1 MAKIVLKLT
10 PKPARANAPAIT
22 HHDVAAGIKVRAL
35 IVDWQKTKDLQ
46 NNEILNEFTKY
57 ITDSTV
63 KNGIQK
69 KEIAGLTNDYVG
81 KHELYVFVGDDKATK
96 MDLTVEPEPVFDI
109 KKECPLFANPKSAKA
124 DKEYL
129 GGGKDEPH
137 VHVYSGGFHLKLGTK
152 RFNIVQDG
160 KLYDEGITKAHA
172 ELKSHALK
180 DTLAPYVAAALKKFK
195 FIS

>member
-1 MAKIVLKLT
+1 MPRLWTLLALRPDAHQQLGGGLVGRVL
-10 PKPARANAPAIT
+10 
-22 HHDVAAGIKVRAL
+22 G
-35 IVDWQKTKDLQ
+35 
-46 NNEILNEFTKY
+46 NEL
-57 ITDSTV
+57 
-63 KNGIQK
+63 
-69 KEIAGLTNDYVG
+69 AGLTNDYVG

-96 MDLTVEPEPVFDI
+96 IDLTVEPEPVFDI

-172 ELKSHALK
+172 ELKSHAL
-180 DTLAPYVAAALKKFK
+180 
-195 FIS
+195 